1 MSDVNSIKPD
11 LYVRDTSSYRPATF
25 EETLHAARRALAERF
40 RPGRSLRSPELV
52 QEYLRF
58 ALASKEHEVFC
69 LIGLDARHRLL
80 GLVELFR
87 GTVDGAQVH
96 PREVVKESLR
106 LNAVSVIIAHN
117 HPLCCFGNCHP
128 LKSRVELQGLPA
140 QRTMTRRA
148 RRQGNPRW
156 RGRAAARS
164 LTACAAACV
173 VSRAGNVA

>member
-1 MSDVNSIKPD
+1 MSNHNLFIHGANGVAVSA
-11 LYVRDTSSYRPATF
+11 TSEQILA
-25 EETLHAARRALAERF
+25 AARQVLAR
-40 RPGRSLRSPELV
+40 RVRRGAPLKSPSGV
-52 QEYLRF
+52 YEYLTMKLG
-58 ALASKEHEVFC
+58 ALDYEVF
-69 LIGLDARHRLL
+69 GLVLADQRHRVIEC
-80 GLVELFR
+80 VELFR
-87 GTVDGAQVH
+87 GTISGASVF
-96 PREVVKESLR
+96 PREIVKLVLEKRAAAVVMF
-106 LNAVSVIIAHN
+106 HN

-173 VSRAGNVA
+173 VNRAGNVA

>member
-1 MSDVNSIKPD
+1 MTT
-11 LYVRDTSSYRPATF
+11 LYVQ
-25 EETLHAARRALAERF
+25 EESGFRKASADDVIASAQGLISQRF
-40 RPGRSLRSPELV
+40 RRGSPVLSSPARVREFLSIHLGACESEIFGIIHLDHRHRSLGAE
-52 QEYLRF
+52 
-58 ALASKEHEVFC
+58 
-69 LIGLDARHRLL
+69 D
-80 GLVELFR
+80 LFR
-87 GTVDGAQVH
+87 GTIDGAAVY
-96 PREVVKESLR
+96 PRIIVKSVLAR
-106 LNAVSVIIAHN
+106 NSAAAVCYHN

>member
-1 MSDVNSIKPD
+1 MSDVNSND
-11 LYVRDTSSYRPATF
+11 LVLYVRDTSSYRAATF
-25 EETLHAARRALAERF
+25 EETLHAARHLLAERF

-58 ALASKEHEVFC
+58 ALASREHEVFC

-117 HPLCCFGNCHP
+117 HPSGVAEP
-128 LKSRVELQGLPA
+128 SAADEMIT
-140 QRTMTRRA
+140 QRIKDALALIDIRLLDHFVVGVHEVVSFA
-148 RRQGNPRW
+148 RRG
-156 RGRAAARS
+156 
-164 LTACAAACV
+164 LL
-173 VSRAGNVA
+173 